1 MNDDDARIACASTAR
16 TAQSRRRYSWLPR
29 ATRCAAPPGALAT
42 PDGGR
47 RRVYSARGRPSSTE
61 KRGARHRLVKTKRT
75 ERAGGWGRWV

>member
-16 TAQSRRRYSWLPR
+16 TAQSGWRYSWLPR
-29 ATRCAAPPGALAT
+29 ARLRSSAGRAT